1 MAERVVV
8 VGGGVVGIACA
19 HYLSGSGYD
28 VAVVDQ
34 DRIGGGCS
42 HGNCGHICASH
53 VLPLNEPANLLA
65 GFASVV
71 NPRAPFRVKPQWR
84 PALLRWLWEFARRC
98 NHRHALSA
106 GRAMKSI
113 LDASIR
119 EYEAL
124 FRMREFEA
132 EWQPLGLLYVLG
144 TRRGMDRFAAQ
155 DAMLRDTFGVAA
167 TRIEGS
173 ELPEFEP
180 ALLPGLAGG
189 FLYEGDAFLRPDALT
204 GNWRRWL
211 ARRGV
216 RFEENRRVHGV
227 ETTGAAIVRL
237 LADGG
242 DVTADHYVFAGGAWS
257 TALAAELGC
266 RLPIEPGKGY
276 SITTTR
282 PRNCPRHAMLF
293 SEHRVGV
300 TPFDAGFRLGSMM
313 EFAGFDKTL
322 PPWRIRQL
330 IDSARHYLREPAGDE
345 VLETWCGWRP
355 MTWDSLPVIGRVPGI
370 ANGVLATGHHMLGMT
385 MAPATGRLVSEIIG
399 EGPMHIDPAPFSPAR
414 FASGRR

>member
-19 HYLSGSGYD
+19 HYLSGTGYD
-28 VAVVDQ
+28 VAVIDQ

-65 GFASVV
+65 GLASLV

-84 PALLRWLWEFARRC
+84 PELLRWLWEFARRC

-132 EWQPLGLLYVLG
+132 EWQPLGLLYVLR

-155 DAMLRDTFGVAA
+155 DAMLRNTFGVAA

-180 ALLPGLAGG
+180 ALLGGLAGG

-216 RFEENRRVHGV
+216 RFEENRRVRGV
-227 ETTGAAIVRL
+227 ETTAGAIVRL
-237 LADGG
+237 HADGG

-257 TALAAELGC
+257 MALAAELGC

-293 SEHRVGV
+293 TEHRVGV
-300 TPFDAGFRLGSMM
+300 TPFDAGLRLGSMM

-330 IDSARHYLREPAGDE
+330 IDSARRYLREPAGDQ

-399 EGPMHIDPAPFSPAR
+399 ERPMHIDPAPFSPAR
-414 FASGRR
+414 FA

>member
-8 VGGGVVGIACA
+8 VGGGVIGIACA
-19 HYLSGSGYD
+19 HYLSCGGYD
-28 VAVVDQ
+28 VTVVDQ

-53 VLPLNEPANLLA
+53 VLPLNEPANLMA
-65 GFASVV
+65 GLASVV
-71 NPRAPFRVKPQWR
+71 NPRSPFRVRPQWR

-106 GRAMKSI
+106 GSAMKSI
-113 LDASIR
+113 LDASRR

-124 FRMREFEA
+124 FRTREFEA
-132 EWQPLGLLYVLG
+132 QWQPLGLLYVLRTG
-144 TRRGMDRFAAQ
+144 RGMDRFAAQ

-180 ALLPGLAGG
+180 ALRSGLAGG
-189 FLYEGDAFLRPDALT
+189 FLYQGDAFLRPDALT

-216 RFEENRRVHGV
+216 RFEENRRVLGV
-227 ETTGAAIVRL
+227 ETTAGAIMRL

-242 DVTADHYVFAGGAWS
+242 DVTADHYVFASGAWS
-257 TALAAELGC
+257 AALAADLGC
-266 RLPIEPGKGY
+266 PLPIEPGKGY

-282 PRNCPRHAMLF
+282 PHNCPRHAMLF
-293 SEHRVGV
+293 TEHRVGA
-300 TPFDAGFRLGSMM
+300 TPFDDGFRLGSMM
-313 EFAGFDKTL
+313 EFAGFDATL
-322 PPWRIRQL
+322 PRWRIRQL
-330 IDSARHYLREPAGDE
+330 VDAARHYLHEPTGGE

-355 MTWDSLPVIGRVPGI
+355 MTWDSLPVIGRVPGL

-385 MAPATGRLVSEIIG
+385 MAPATGRLVSDIIA
-399 EGPMHIDPAPFSPAR
+399 ERPTHIDAAPFSPAR
-414 FASGRR
+414 FA